1 MSVKNMFDDNSV
13 YLQNKRID
21 YGKGENVRGVGR

>member
-1 MSVKNMFDDNSV
+1 MSVKNKLNDNSV

-21 YGKGENVRGVGR
+21 YGKGENVGGVSR

>member
-1 MSVKNMFDDNSV
+1 MSVRNKFENYFV

-21 YGKGENVRGVGR
+21 YGKGENVGGVSR